1 MSDGSRNPSEDSS
14 ASGGLSAAAFGEVFE
29 AFRAYLLAVADRE
42 LDADLR
48 AKGGASD
55 IVQETFMEA
64 HREITQF
71 HGTSDEELRAWLR
84 RLLLNNVSNFRRR
97 YQETEK
103 RATGREV
110 AVESFGSSGNWGA
123 ALSTDSATPSVN
135 MMIQERDVALER
147 AMERLP
153 ADYREIIHFRYRD
166 ELPFEEIAVRM
177 NRSNDAVRQLWCRAI
192 ERLEKELGSSTESG

>member
-14 ASGGLSAAAFGEVFE
+14 ASGALSAAAFGEVFE
-29 AFRAYLLAVADRE
+29 ACRAYLLAVADRE

-64 HREITQF
+64 HRDITQF

-97 YQETEK
+97 YQ
-103 RATGREV
+103 
-110 AVESFGSSGNWGA
+110 
-123 ALSTDSATPSVN
+123 
-135 MMIQERDVALER
+135 
-147 AMERLP
+147 
-153 ADYREIIHFRYRD
+153 
-166 ELPFEEIAVRM
+166 
-177 NRSNDAVRQLWCRAI
+177 
-192 ERLEKELGSSTESG
+192 SSTECG